1 MIRSMTGFGKGEV
14 QFNGAAFAVEIS
26 TVNRKQLEIRLNLP
40 RELAMLEPA
49 IRQQLA
55 ARLSRGSVTVRLT
68 ITAQAGSEL
77 TQARINW
84 PLADALVAAAPP
96 MQRRYSLPAL
106 PTAGALLALPRVV
119 ANAPPDADNPAL
131 LDAVRQATAKALDR
145 LLHMR
150 EQEGRSLYEDLRNRL
165 NLLKTLLA
173 EITPYTREIP
183 QLQKQRLLDK
193 LTAENLPVDL
203 NDERLLKEVLFY
215 ADKADVTEELTRLNS
230 HFQQF
235 ESFLAAAEPTGRSL
249 DFLLQEM
256 FREIT
261 TLGNKAGGSA
271 ITSQIVRF
279 KAELEKI
286 REQVQ
291 NVE

>member
-84 PLADALVAAAPP
+84 PLADALVAAAQT

-106 PTAGALLALPRVV
+106 PTAAELLALPGVV
-119 ANAPPDADNPAL
+119 DNAPPDADNPAL